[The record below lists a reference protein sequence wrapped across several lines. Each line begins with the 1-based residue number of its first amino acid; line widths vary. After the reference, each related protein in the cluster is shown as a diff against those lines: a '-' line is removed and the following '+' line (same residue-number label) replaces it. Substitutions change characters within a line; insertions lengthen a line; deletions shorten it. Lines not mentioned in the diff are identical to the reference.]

1 MIFLYSSILSLQ
13 YIGDSTDTI
22 TIVMY
27 CNIYIY
33 MYIIY
38 VLIDYIYI
46 YIYNPLVGNCKCI
59 VILPTNSW
67 DHGKA
72 WDHSLS
78 HKIRHFM
85 GWYRP
90 KLGRRQWNV
99 ASCCCLDWEKPKP
112 HRQNLAFYF
121 PVQYRHTG
129 LQKRGQLLT
138 WRGSRCRFAGIVAW
152 TSPRKLSEAGC
163 GSWCFGAGQPQH
175 MTLAVIQRGCTI
187 PVPSKSRSI
196 NAKGDGRKIFLIWS
210 LHLFGMIN
218 PYQSHP

>member
-1 MIFLYSSILSLQ
+1 
-13 YIGDSTDTI
+13 
-22 TIVMY
+22 MY
-27 CNIYIY
+27 RNFANQ
-33 MYIIY
+33 
-38 VLIDYIYI
+38 L
-46 YIYNPLVGNCKCI
+46 LGSR
-59 VILPTNSW
+59 L
-67 DHGKA
+67 KA

-85 GWYRP
+85 GWYQP
-90 KLGRRQWNV
+90 KLGRFGSRFTARNEAWRRQWNV

-121 PVQYRHTG
+121 PVQYRYTG
-129 LQKRGQLLT
+129 LQKLGQLLT

-175 MTLAVIQRGCTI
+175 MTLAGIQGGCTI

-210 LHLFGMIN
+210 LHFFGMIN